1 MNPTSSQPTQK
12 KTILLGA
19 FDRFNYGDLLFPLVV
34 RNELAIC
41 SPTTK
46 TAVHALVDSNLA
58 RYGALETQS
67 LRAIYK
73 PGALSPGDV
82 VIFSGGGTI
91 GVDWTYM
98 HANLLGKQGNAALY
112 YLQRLFGKKAVN
124 ALSRRRFGARAPF
137 PWVAGPEDFPVPVK
151 VAFNAIGGSEFSRLP
166 APIQE
171 QTLERLGKAAF
182 LSVRDAETRRL
193 FLPLENRLP
202 VELAPDSA
210 ILMSEQFPVLWLEK
224 QASSDHKQLLDSG
237 PYVCFQCNLNYA
249 KDQFDLISSSL
260 ESIYKQHGLRA
271 ILLPIGR
278 YVGLDDQIALRA
290 IQERMRTPAR
300 TVSDEASIFEI
311 MLTIARANLFLG
323 TSLHGNITSQSFAVP
338 HLGLSDHPCKVDFYL
353 ETWDLPEQS
362 RCIALDELPEYA
374 GKVLAIPATSL
385 QEKRNELIALSHAN
399 FSKLAKACGIDWQIP
414 TADT

>member
-1 MNPTSSQPTQK
+1 MTSAVSSEKPK
-12 KTILLGA
+12 AILLGA

-34 RNELAIC
+34 RNELALC
-41 SPTTK
+41 SPATK
-46 TAVHALVDSNLA
+46 TAVHALVNSDLA
-58 RYGALETQS
+58 RYGALPTKS

-73 PGALSPGDV
+73 PGVLCPEDV
-82 VIFSGGGTI
+82 VIFAGGGTI

-98 HANLLGKQGNAALY
+98 HANLLGKKGNATLY
-112 YLQRLFGKKAVN
+112 YLQRLFGKNAVN
-124 ALSRRRFGARAPF
+124 SLSRRRFGARAPF

-151 VAFNAIGGSEFSRLP
+151 VAYNAIGGSEFSRLS
-166 APIQE
+166 ASIQA

-182 LSVRDAETRRL
+182 LSVRDAETQRL

-210 ILMSEQFPVLWLEK
+210 ILMSEQFPVSWLEK
-224 QASSDHKQLLDSG
+224 QASPGHIQGLDEG
-237 PYVCFQCNLNYA
+237 PYLCFQSNLHYA
-249 KDQFDLISSSL
+249 KKNIDKIVSL
-260 ESIYKQHGLRA
+260 LEFIHERHGLRA
-271 ILLPIGR
+271 LLLPIGR

-300 TVSDEASIFEI
+300 IISDEASIFEI
-311 MLTIARANLFLG
+311 MLTIAKASLFLG

-338 HLGLSDHPCKVDFYL
+338 HLGLSDYPCKVDFYL
-353 ETWDLPEQS
+353 GTWDLPEQS
-362 RCIALDELPEYA
+362 RCIALDQLPEYV
-374 GKVLAIPATSL
+374 GKVLAIPASSL

>member
-1 MNPTSSQPTQK
+1 MTPAVVSENP

-34 RNELAIC
+34 RNEMTLC
-41 SPTTK
+41 SPATK

-58 RYGALETQS
+58 RYGALETRS
-67 LRAIYK
+67 LRGIYK
-73 PGALSPGDV
+73 PGALSSGDV
-82 VIFSGGGTI
+82 VIFAGGGTI

-98 HANLLGKQGNAALY
+98 HANLLGTKGNAALY
-112 YLQRLFGKKAVN
+112 YLQRLLGKKAIN

-151 VAFNAIGGSEFSRLP
+151 VAYNAIGGSEFSRLP
-166 APIQE
+166 ASIQE
-171 QTLERLGKAAF
+171 RTLERLGKAAF

-210 ILMSEQFPVLWLEK
+210 ILMSEQFPVPWLEK
-224 QASSDHKQLLDSG
+224 QASSGHRQALDAA
-237 PYVCFQCNLNYA
+237 PYVCFQSNLHYA
-249 KDQFDLISSSL
+249 KKNIDKIVRLL
-260 ESIYKQHGLRA
+260 ESIHDQHGLRA

-338 HLGLSDHPCKVDFYL
+338 HLGLSDYPCKVDFYL
-353 ETWDLPEQS
+353 KTWDLPEQS
-362 RCIALDELPEYA
+362 RCIALDELPEHV
-374 GKVLAIPATSL
+374 GKVLAIPEASL
-385 QEKRNELIALSHAN
+385 QEKRNELISLSHAN
-399 FSKLAKACGIDWQIP
+399 FSKMAKACGIGWHQSP
-414 TADT
+414 ADT